1 MKSIKTLFKSVC
13 LIFLFISSQAF
24 SDIVNEIK
32 ITGNDRISDETIKLF
47 ISVNTQEKISDVK
60 LNNII
65 NDLYETNFFKN
76 ISVKFEDQI
85 LLINVI
91 ENPIIENIL
100 YKGIKS
106 KRILEIIKQETAIKQ
121 RSSYNESLIKKDKL
135 KIKNILKNLGYYNVN
150 LDILIEQSK
159 NNLVSITYDVDLGKK
174 SKIKKIT
181 FIGNKFLKIEN
192 YEELLQALNTNFG
205 NLSQVENF

>member
-24 SDIVNEIK
+24 SDIVYEIK

-121 RSSYNESLIKKDKL
+121 RSSYNESIIKKDKL
-135 KIKNILKNLGYYNVN
+135 KIKNILKKLTQINFH
-150 LDILIEQSK
+150 Q
-159 NNLVSITYDVDLGKK
+159 
-174 SKIKKIT
+174 
-181 FIGNKFLKIEN
+181 
-192 YEELLQALNTNFG
+192 LN
-205 NLSQVENF
+205 